1 MRSRLNRNSSAS
13 ESAVW
18 SLLIVITMV
27 CEWKPARVQP
37 LSLNRR
43 HPSEPVAFST
53 TVDRRPREPYFELTD
68 GDFLQNHAK
77 WQPANKSDHQFS
89 SLWWLIIIYV
99 YSACTCVVDASRRE
113 PAHVFWWNTKSSRVL
128 SSRIESWEGLLEFLQ
143 LQLHHFISPLSVSF
157 LIRSSWKE
165 SHSQASSANTL

>member
-27 CEWKPARVQP
+27 CEWKPTRVQP

-68 GDFLQNHAK
+68 GDFLQTMPSDS
-77 WQPANKSDHQFS
+77 QPIKVIFS

-128 SSRIESWEGLLEFLQ
+128 SSRIESWQSLLEFLQ

-165 SHSQASSANTL
+165 SHSQAGSAST

>member
-27 CEWKPARVQP
+27 CEWKPTRVQP

-77 WQPANKSDHQFS
+77 WQPANKSDFFLFVMIDNHICV
-89 SLWWLIIIYV
+89 LRVHL
-99 YSACTCVVDASRRE
+99 VVDASRRE

-128 SSRIESWEGLLEFLQ
+128 SSRIESWQSLLEFLQ
-143 LQLHHFISPLSVSF
+143 LQLQHFISPLPVSF
-157 LIRSSWKE
+157 LIHSSWKE
-165 SHSQASSANTL
+165 SHSQAGSASTL